1 MTEHFDVVVIGG
13 GIVGLATAHVL
24 LERAPSL
31 RLAVLEKEPVLA
43 SHQTGHNSGV
53 VHSGIYYRPGSLK
66 ARLCREGRTAL
77 ERFAAVHGI
86 PYLRTGKLI
95 VAVGPGERDRL
106 ADLRNRGVANG
117 IQGIEEVGTEQ
128 IREIEPHVRGSFGLW
143 VPETGVIDFR
153 PVAMALADEIAAAGG
168 QLLTG
173 RHVVGLRRV
182 RNGLGRAGHP
192 ARLRPRPVT
201 ADAAGAEPGARE
213 PGALTTRGEDGA
225 AGHAWLVSTTRDAY
239 LAQGVIACAG
249 LQSDRV
255 AALTGHAGDE
265 RIVPFRGDYYH
276 LRPSARHLIHGLVYP
291 VPDPAFP
298 FLGVHF
304 TRRPDGA
311 VWAGPNAVP
320 AFAREGYRR
329 TDCSPRDM
337 AALLAWPGL
346 WRLALPYLGTGLA
359 EMWRDVSRAAFLEA
373 LQRYVPE
380 LRATDLA
387 FGPSGVR
394 AQSLRADG
402 SLVDDFS
409 LGEGEGIIHVRNA
422 PSPAATASLAIG
434 RMLASRAI
442 ERFELGARAHP

>member
-1 MTEHFDVVVIGG
+1 VTEHFDVMVIGG
-13 GIVGLATAHVL
+13 GIVGLATAHSL
-24 LERAPSL
+24 LERVPSL
-31 RLAVLEKEPVLA
+31 RLAVLEKEPTLA
-43 SHQTGHNSGV
+43 FHQTGHNSGV

-77 ERFAAVHGI
+77 ERFADVHGI
-86 PYLRTGKLI
+86 PYRRTGKLI
-95 VAVGPGERDRL
+95 VAVGAGELGRL
-106 ADLRNRGVANG
+106 ADLRSRGVANG
-117 IQGIEEVGTEQ
+117 IQGIEEVGAER
-128 IREIEPHVRGSFGLW
+128 IREIEPHVTGRFGLW

-153 PVAMALADEIAAAGG
+153 RVAMALAREIEAAGG

-182 RNGLGRAGHP
+182 STSPRGAVHP
-192 ARLRPRPVT
+192 ARRGPGPGT
-201 ADAAGAEPGARE
+201 AGAESRRE
-213 PGALTTRGEDGA
+213 KGGESTVTGR
-225 AGHAWLVSTTRDAY
+225 AWLVSTPCEAY
-239 LAQGVIACAG
+239 LAQGVVACAG

-276 LRPSARHLIHGLVYP
+276 LRPSARHLVNGLVYP

-329 TDCSPRDM
+329 TDWSARDM
-337 AALLAWPGL
+337 TALVAWPGL

-359 EMWRDVSRAAFLEA
+359 EMWRDVSRASFLKA

-380 LRATDLA
+380 LRAADLA

-434 RMLASRAI
+434 SVLASRAI
-442 ERFELGARAHP
+442 ERFELRTKTNA